1 MVVCIVDRKLCNPRL
16 TPKKKLSCL
25 RGTIVF
31 LCPRKRR
38 WPSTAFAMFPEYD
51 GINTSLST
59 DTM

>member
-1 MVVCIVDRKLCNPRL
+1 MGRKLFNPTL
-16 TPKKKLSCL
+16 APKKKLSCL
-25 RGTIVF
+25 SGDIVF

-38 WPSTAFAMFPEYD
+38 WPSTALAMFPEYD